1 MGTTGKVYLVGAG
14 PGDPGLLT
22 CRGAELIASAD
33 VIVCDALVNPA
44 LLGISPEH
52 AEIIFAGKRSKL
64 HAIPQEELNGI
75 LVDHAKDGKVVVR
88 LKGGDPYLF
97 GRGGEEAESLALSG
111 VPFEVVPGVT
121 SISAVPAYAGIPVT
135 HREHCSSITVLTGHK
150 QSDKPDSTI
159 DWEQV
164 ARESGTKIIL
174 MGIEQLRPIT
184 ERLRENGLPGDT
196 PAALIRWGTTNQQQT
211 LTGTLV
217 DIADIAE
224 QEGFD
229 SPAVIIFGSVVS
241 LRKNLN
247 WFEGRPL
254 FGQRVIVTRAS
265 AQAKNLIARLTEEG
279 AEVLE
284 IPTIRIVEPDDKGPL
299 KDALLGLGSYQW
311 LVFTS
316 VNGVDYF
323 FRYFF
328 KGFDDLRDLGG
339 CRIAAVGPATAARLK
354 AIHLKVDLLPN
365 EYTAEGVARAF
376 QESDQF
382 SVENEN
388 IALFRAQV
396 ACPELPRALEEIGA
410 IVDDVPVYRT
420 VPETEDRDGAVAL
433 LNQNGADWIT
443 FTSSSTAKNFDARF
457 GLHKVVNQHGLRVAS
472 IGPETTKALK
482 KLEIEP
488 DLEAHPHTVPGLVEA
503 LCRRVN

>member
-1 MGTTGKVYLVGAG
+1 MGTKGKVYLVGAG

-22 CRGAELIASAD
+22 CRGAELISSAD
-33 VIVCDALVNPA
+33 IIVSDALVNPA
-44 LLGISPEH
+44 LLSMASEG
-52 AEIIFAGKRSKL
+52 AKIIFAGKRSKL
-64 HAIPQEELNGI
+64 HAIPQEELNGL
-75 LVDHAKDGKVVVR
+75 LVDHAREGKLVVR

-97 GRGGEEAESLALSG
+97 GRGGEEAENLALSG

-121 SISAVPAYAGIPVT
+121 SISAVPAYAGIPAT
-135 HREHCSSITVLTGHK
+135 HREHCSSITVLTGHEQNNK
-150 QSDKPDSTI
+150 SDSTI
-159 DWEQV
+159 DWEHV

-174 MGIEQLRPIT
+174 MGIEQLRSIA
-184 ERLRENGLPGDT
+184 ERLRENGLADET
-196 PAALIRWGTTNQQQT
+196 PAALVRWGTTNQQQT

-217 DIADIAE
+217 DIADTAE

-229 SPAVIIFGSVVS
+229 SPAVIILGSVVS

-247 WFEGRPL
+247 WFERRPL

-265 AQAKNLIARLTEEG
+265 AQANVLNARLTEQG

-284 IPTIRIVEPDDKGPL
+284 IPTIRIVEPDDKNPL
-299 KDALLGLGSYQW
+299 KDVLLGLGSYQW

-316 VNGVDYF
+316 ANGVDCF
-323 FRYFF
+323 FKYFF

-354 AIHLKVDLLPN
+354 AMHLKVDLTPD
-365 EYTAEGVARAF
+365 EYTAEGVSRAF
-376 QESDQF
+376 QSSDQF
-382 SVENEN
+382 SIENEN
-388 IALFRAQV
+388 VALLRAQV

-410 IVDDVPVYRT
+410 IVDDVPVYKT

-443 FTSSSTAKNFDARF
+443 FTSGSTVKNFDARF
-457 GLHKVVNQHGLRVAS
+457 GLHKLVKRHGLKVAT
-472 IGPETTKALK
+472 IGPETTKAL
-482 KLEIEP
+482 LELGIESH
-488 DLEAHPHTVPGLVEA
+488 LEADPHTIPRLVEA
-503 LCRRVN
+503 LCELVN